1 PPPPGLARIDALA
14 GELDG
19 YHLLHAA
26 RADFLRRDGSLEE
39 AAKSYARALDLAT
52 NERERRYFERRLRE
66 VGESD
71 RLTAAA
77 YCGFSLTVTRTS
89 LSRQGVNQ

>member
-1 PPPPGLARIDALA
+1 MGAGLPDGPRAGLALIDVLA

-19 YHLLHAA
+19 YHLLYAA
-26 RADFLRRDGSLEE
+26 RADFLRRDGSLEN

-66 VGESD
+66 VGQSD
-71 RLTAAA
+71 A
-77 YCGFSLTVTRTS
+77 
-89 LSRQGVNQ
+89 